1 MTRDDDMVLRGGREE
16 VPTAGMDTEEVCTC
30 VRAGGGGDVV
40 AAARRKMYTCPG
52 SSHSADCGVPALWFC
67 VEPSARGYLNHE
79 FPFVLWV
86 RVTGVVDGNRAI
98 SVPQRAHDKEEVD
111 ID

>member
-1 MTRDDDMVLRGGREE
+1 MVLRGGREE
-16 VPTAGMDTEEVCTC
+16 VPTAGIDTEEVCTC
-30 VRAGGGGDVV
+30 VRAGGGADVV

-52 SSHSADCGVPALWFC
+52 GSHSPDCGVPALWFC

-79 FPFVLWV
+79 LPFVLCV
-86 RVTGVVDGNRAI
+86 REMGVVDDNRAM
-98 SVPQRAHDKEEVD
+98 SVPQRAQDKVVVD

>member
-1 MTRDDDMVLRGGREE
+1 MTRDDDMTLRGGREE

-30 VRAGGGGDVV
+30 VRAGGGVDVA

-52 SSHSADCGVPALWFC
+52 GSHSGVPGLWLC
-67 VEPSARGYLNHE
+67 GEPSARGYLNHE
-79 FPFVLWV
+79 LPFVLWV
-86 RVTGVVDGNRAI
+86 RETGVVDDNRAM
-98 SVPQRAHDKEEVD
+98 SVPQRAQDKEVVD